1 MGVLDQIGII
11 PNLKE
16 NQNQLLLETKL
27 RPNLLKNQSLHLH
40 LLLTMYRY
48 QVLLNESLLFGC

>member
-11 PNLKE
+11 PNPKE

-48 QVLLNESLLFGC
+48 QVY